1 MGVNETFMI
10 TDWLMVVITLIYV
23 ITTIKISKANV
34 DSAKATREQV
44 EDSRVQFEKNQRL
57 QVMPSMQIDILDEL
71 YNE

>member
-44 EDSRVQFEKNQRL
+44 EDSRVQFE
-57 QVMPSMQIDILDEL
+57 
-71 YNE
+71 